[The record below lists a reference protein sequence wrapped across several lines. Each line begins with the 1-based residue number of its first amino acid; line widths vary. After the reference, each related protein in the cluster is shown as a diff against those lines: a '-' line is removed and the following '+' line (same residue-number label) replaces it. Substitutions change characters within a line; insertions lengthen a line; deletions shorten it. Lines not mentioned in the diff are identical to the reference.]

1 MDSKSNLYTPLLWT
15 FEEPPSSPAA
25 SVCMKL
31 LTLILGIACITIGT
45 IYLDSCT
52 KQYMIP
58 IFLIVSGSTTIFFL
72 MISLIPCPPNDESNN
87 SNLLKIGRVCDRLEL
102 LFSTIWFIAGNV
114 WIYSIYKPEYIDQ
127 SSPDYCNKTLY
138 LFAFWSTTVIYILF
152 ALMLF
157 LGFCACVLGGTAWI
171 RRSDG

>member
-1 MDSKSNLYTPLLWT
+1 MDFKSNLHTPLLRM
-15 FEEPPSSPAA
+15 FEEPPSSPAS

-31 LTLILGIACITIGT
+31 LTLILGIACITIGA

-58 IFLIVSGSTTIFFL
+58 IYLIVSGSTTIFFL

-87 SNLLKIGRVCDRLEL
+87 SILLKIGRVCDRLEL
-102 LFSTIWFIAGNV
+102 LFSIIWFIAGNV

-138 LFAFWSTTVIYILF
+138 LFAFWTNTAIYIIF

-157 LGFCACVLGGTAWI
+157 LGFCACLLGGTAWI